1 MSTHFPIKEFITS
14 DFEECFTDTFF
25 DIINSQNN
33 LIDNVYKISDIVIYI
48 LKNSPST
55 TVSRF
60 KGTLFSKII
69 KEFSSLKKTK
79 KLPNKYVNLRYINY
93 LFNISISLIEK
104 KVNITELQQQAYY
117 SIFKELLILIMK
129 NNLDS
134 FLLKNCNN

>member
-60 KGTLFSKII
+60 KGTLFSKIT

>member
-134 FLLKNCNN
+134 FLLKNCNI

>member
-25 DIINSQNN
+25 DIINSQKN

-69 KEFSSLKKTK
+69 KEFSSLQKTK

>member
-69 KEFSSLKKTK
+69 KEFSSLQKTK

-129 NNLDS
+129 NNLDN

>member
-69 KEFSSLKKTK
+69 KEFSSLQKTK

>member
-1 MSTHFPIKEFITS
+1 MITHFPIKEFITS

>member
-69 KEFSSLKKTK
+69 KEFSSLQKTK

-134 FLLKNCNN
+134 FLLKNYNN

>member
-1 MSTHFPIKEFITS
+1 MSTYFPIKEFITS

-69 KEFSSLKKTK
+69 KEFSSLQKTK